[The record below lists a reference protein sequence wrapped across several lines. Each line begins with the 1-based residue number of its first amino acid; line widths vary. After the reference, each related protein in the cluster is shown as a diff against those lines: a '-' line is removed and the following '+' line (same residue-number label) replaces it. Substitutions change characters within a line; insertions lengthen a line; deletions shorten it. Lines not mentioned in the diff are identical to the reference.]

1 MKFAGTVAEQGSLLV
16 LMARSLQSHSVIV
29 KAAAVGTQCSNCP
42 KLSHVLICPPSETS
56 HVLIC
61 PPSETPHVA
70 EAVSGEGGGSVL
82 SIQAAR

>member
-42 KLSHVLICPPSETS
+42 KLSHVLICPPSET
-56 HVLIC
+56 
-61 PPSETPHVA
+61 PHVA